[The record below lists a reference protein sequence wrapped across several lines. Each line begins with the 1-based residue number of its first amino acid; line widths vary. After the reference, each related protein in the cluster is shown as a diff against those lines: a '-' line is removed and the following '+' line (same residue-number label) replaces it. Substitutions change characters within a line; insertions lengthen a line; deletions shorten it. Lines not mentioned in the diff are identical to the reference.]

1 MRKAGYYW
9 VQFHDYG
16 AVRAVRWKNRAWHYD
31 HDVTDADL
39 KVMDGPLLPPSV
51 EDLARQPEHLARVV
65 AADWE
70 HVGCD
75 PRRDGHHVDGTY
87 WVSFRG
93 KKPVLA
99 ELFEDYW
106 MSVDRTD
113 GEFAWDGP
121 LTEIQPTILFGPLDR
136 PLGRHRITPFVQG
149 LIDNINAQQ
158 AARAEMEEALVEMQS
173 GRQEVH

>member
-1 MRKAGYYW
+1 MLPRVSGAKAMEKTGMRKAGYYW

-113 GEFAWDGP
+113 GEFAWNGP
-121 LTEIQPTILFGPLDR
+121 LTAIQPTMSCLDR
-136 PLGRHRITPFVQG
+136 STVHSAGIGSRHSCRG
-149 LIDNINAQQ
+149 
-158 AARAEMEEALVEMQS
+158 
-173 GRQEVH
+173 